1 MSNSTDFATQSL
13 KQEKE
18 NLLKKITELDD
29 LLSRYDDKDLRDM
42 ANGEKNQL
50 LQSVSELEKTIENIE
65 SGGYEKSDSNESVAK
80 SGDCI
85 IEIRAG
91 TGGDEAG
98 LFAGNLFVMYSKY
111 SENKKWKV
119 DIISKNEGGIGN
131 LKEIVFEV
139 KGGGS
144 NTPYEMFEHE
154 SGTHRVQRVP
164 VTESGGRIHTST
176 ATVAVLPIVTEKELV
191 IKPEDLRIDVYRASG
206 AGGQHVNKTESAIR
220 ITHIPTGTVS
230 QCQDE
235 RSQHKNK
242 ERAMLMLRSR
252 IYEMMHR
259 QQKNSIDEI
268 RAEQVG
274 SGERSEKIRTYNFP
288 QDRITD
294 HRIKKSWFGMNKVL
308 MGEINDMLSD
318 IQEAFKNGD
327 NLETD
332 LSIED

>member
-1 MSNSTDFATQSL
+1 MNTSTEFAIKTLIQQKSEI
-13 KQEKE
+13 EK
-18 NLLKKITELDD
+18 KVTELDD
-29 LLSRYDDKDLRDM
+29 LIQRYDDSDLRSM
-42 ANGEKNQL
+42 ANSEKIQL
-50 LQSVSELEKTIENIE
+50 LENIVELEKTIENME
-65 SGGYEKSDSNESVAK
+65 SGNFSSESSDSSSSSESK
-80 SGDCI
+80 KGDCI

-111 SENKKWKV
+111 AESRKWKV
-119 DIISKNEGGIGN
+119 EIISKNEGGIGN
-131 LKEIVFEV
+131 LKEIIFEV
-139 KGGGS
+139 KGTS
-144 NTPYEMFEHE
+144 VPSPYEVFQNE

-176 ATVAVLPIVTEKELV
+176 ATVAVLPVVTEKELV
-191 IKPEDLRIDVYRASG
+191 IRPEDLRIDVYRASG

-242 ERAMLMLRSR
+242 ERAMSMLRSR
-252 IYEMMHR
+252 IYEMMQR
-259 QQKNSIDEI
+259 QQKNDIDEL

-274 SGERSEKIRTYNFP
+274 TGDRSEKIRTYNFP

-294 HRIKKSWFGMNKVL
+294 HRIKKSWFGMNKIL
-308 MGEINDMLSD
+308 AGDIEDMLNDVMLEISRVT
-318 IQEAFKNGD
+318 QS
-327 NLETD
+327 NLQD
-332 LSIED
+332 